1 MLRQDLE
8 LEREALHAY
17 LEAHRLAEGD
27 VALRSMLET
36 HIDSEQRQLE
46 ELELYLN
53 LVQTG
58 TVTKEVNLRVV
69 G

>member
-1 MLRQDLE
+1 
-8 LEREALHAY
+8 
-17 LEAHRLAEGD
+17 